1 MRPVKVL
8 LVSSDPKMRELMAVA
23 VASVERALAEPTM
36 FFEAADGVEGIR
48 RAWRELPDIVVAEES
63 SSRAGAF
70 ALAKDLRGA
79 AEPFPGG
86 IVILLDRE
94 QDWWLAQWSGA
105 DAWFTKP
112 VDPFALADTVIGLV
126 QRNRNPDIQAK
137 ETA

>member
-1 MRPVKVL
+1 MRRVKVL

-23 VASVERALAEPTM
+23 VASVERALGEPTT
-36 FFEAADGVEGIR
+36 FFEARDGVEGIR
-48 RAWRELPDIVVAEES
+48 RAWRERPDIVVAEES

-79 AEPFPGG
+79 QEPFPGG
-86 IVILLDRE
+86 ILILLDRD

-112 VDPFALADTVIGLV
+112 VDPFALADAVIGLV
-126 QRNRNPDIQAK
+126 RRNRNPDIQAK